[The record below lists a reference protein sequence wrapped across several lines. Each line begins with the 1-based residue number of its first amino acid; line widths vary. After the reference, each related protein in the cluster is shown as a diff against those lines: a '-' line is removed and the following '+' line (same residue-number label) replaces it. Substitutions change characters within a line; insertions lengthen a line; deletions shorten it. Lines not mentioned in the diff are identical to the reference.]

1 LKRFATALAGAL
13 ILLSACGGAAAP
25 ASSPAGAAAAAS
37 SAAAKPSTAAAPSS
51 ASAKPAAS
59 SAASAGASAKPAA
72 SGAVNAAIPAPGT
85 SPNYN
90 PTPLNPRVKVPFG
103 DNTTLGT
110 APIFIA
116 YEQGYFSAEGLDVD
130 LIPTPALPQIIQA
143 LGASQISFATGNPDP
158 ALFNALDRGLDI
170 KLLTSLVT
178 NKPGDKPA
186 AFLVRKDLIDSGKY
200 KSPKDLKGM
209 NVGVP
214 AAQSEFYADL
224 FMKQDGLSGDDLNF
238 QILTPADILTAF
250 ANKSI
255 DAAWNVDPINTNVEK
270 QGLAKIVAVTG
281 DLFPGAV
288 GVTLA
293 VSPGFAKQQPEATQR
308 FVTAFLRGLRD
319 YYHAFFKKDID
330 KAPYVQELIKHT
342 PVKDPALYDQIGFGG
357 VDPNGTL
364 DAKSLATWDVLQDYF
379 VKHNLQQKKIDLS
392 KYLDQSYIEKAVATL
407 GKEPT

>member
-1 LKRFATALAGAL
+1 MLKHVRGPLALALAG
-13 ILLSACGGAAAP
+13 LLAACGGAAAP
-25 ASSPAGAAAAAS
+25 ASAPASSPAAATASAAAS
-37 SAAAKPSTAAAPSS
+37 APAKPAASPSAAAS
-51 ASAKPAAS
+51 ASAKPAAGA
-59 SAASAGASAKPAA
+59 SAAAKPAA
-72 SGAVNAAIPAPGT
+72 AASGSAAAKPGAYK
-85 SPNYN
+85 PV
-90 PTPLNPRVKVPFG
+90 PLNPVVKVPFG

-116 YEQGYFSAEGLDVD
+116 YEQGYFKDEGLDVQ
-130 LIPTPALPQIIQA
+130 LIPTPQLPQIIQA

-186 AFLVRKDLIDSGKY
+186 AFLVRQDLIDSAKY

-209 NVGVP
+209 PVGVP

-224 FMKQDGLSGDDLNF
+224 FMKKDGLTGDDLNF

-255 DAAWNVDPINTNVEK
+255 AAAWDVDPINTNIEK
-270 QGLAKIVAVTG
+270 QKLAKIVAVTG

-293 VSPGFAKQQPEATQR
+293 VSPGFAKDQPEATQR
-308 FVTAFLRGLRD
+308 FVNAFLRGLRD
-319 YYHAFFKKDID
+319 YYHAFFKKDIN
-330 KAPYVQELIKHT
+330 KAPFVQELIKHT

-357 VDPNGTL
+357 VDPNGVL

-379 VKHNLQQKKIDLS
+379 VAHKLQPRKIDLS
-392 KYLDQSYIEKAVATL
+392 KYLDQTYLNKAVEVL
-407 GKEPT
+407 GTDPG

>member
-1 LKRFATALAGAL
+1 
-13 ILLSACGGAAAP
+13 
-25 ASSPAGAAAAAS
+25 
-37 SAAAKPSTAAAPSS
+37 
-51 ASAKPAAS
+51 
-59 SAASAGASAKPAA
+59 
-72 SGAVNAAIPAPGT
+72 V
-85 SPNYN
+85 
-90 PTPLNPRVKVPFG
+90 VKVPFG

-116 YEQGYFSAEGLDVD
+116 YEQGYFKDEGLEVD
-130 LIPTPALPQIIQA
+130 LLPTPAIPQIIQA
-143 LGASQISFATGNPDP
+143 LAASQVSFATANPDP

-170 KLLTSLVT
+170 RLLTSLVT

-200 KSPKDLKGM
+200 KSPKDLKGLD
-209 NVGVP
+209 VGVP

-224 FMKQDGLSGDDLNF
+224 FMKKDGLSGADLKF
-238 QILTPADILTAF
+238 DILTPADILTAF

-255 DAAWNVDPINTNVEK
+255 AAAWNVDPINTNIEK
-270 QGLAKIVAVTG
+270 LGLAQTVAVTG

-308 FVTAFLRGLRD
+308 FVDAFLRGLRD

-330 KAPYVQELIKHT
+330 KKPFVQELIKHT

-379 VKHNLQQKKIDLS
+379 VKTGLQPKKVDLS
-392 KYLDQSYIEKAVATL
+392 TYLDQSYLDKAVSVL
-407 GKEPT
+407 GRE

>member
-1 LKRFATALAGAL
+1 M
-13 ILLSACGGAAAP
+13 
-25 ASSPAGAAAAAS
+25 
-37 SAAAKPSTAAAPSS
+37 
-51 ASAKPAAS
+51 
-59 SAASAGASAKPAA
+59 
-72 SGAVNAAIPAPGT
+72 
-85 SPNYN
+85 
-90 PTPLNPRVKVPFG
+90 KVPFG

-110 APIFIA
+110 APVFIA
-116 YEQGYFSAEGLDVD
+116 YGQGYFIAEGLDVQ
-130 LIPTPALPQIIQA
+130 LLPTPAIPQIIQA
-143 LGASQISFATGNPDP
+143 LGASQISFATANPDP

-186 AFLVRKDLIDSGKY
+186 AFLVRQDLIDSGKF

-209 NVGVP
+209 SVGVP

-224 FMKQDGLSGDDLNF
+224 FMKKDGLSGADLDF

-255 DAAWNVDPINTNVEK
+255 AAAWNVDPINTNIEK
-270 QGLAKIVAVTG
+270 QKLAKIVAVTG

-288 GVTLA
+288 GVALA
-293 VSPGFAKQQPEATQR
+293 VSPDFAKQQPEATQR
-308 FVTAFLRGLRD
+308 FVNAFLRGLRD

-330 KAPYVQELIKHT
+330 KATLVQDLIKHT

-379 VKHNLQQKKIDLS
+379 VRTKLQPKKIDLG
-392 KYLDQSYIEKAVATL
+392 KYLDQSYLNKSVQVL
-407 GKEPT
+407 GTDPG

>member
-1 LKRFATALAGAL
+1 MKRFVTALAGAL
-13 ILLSACGGAAAP
+13 VFLAGCGGAAAP
-25 ASSPAGAAAAAS
+25 ASPSGASPATSGNRPAASAQPATSSSAAPKPAAAS
-37 SAAAKPSTAAAPSS
+37 ASAAQKPAAPASGSAAAKP
-51 ASAKPAAS
+51 AS
-59 SAASAGASAKPAA
+59 SAASSY
-72 SGAVNAAIPAPGT
+72 S
-85 SPNYN
+85 
-90 PTPLNPRVKVPFG
+90 PTPLSPTVKVPFG

-116 YEQGYFSAEGLDVD
+116 YEQGYFKAEGLDVD
-130 LIPTPALPQIIQA
+130 LIPTPTIPQIIQA

-158 ALFNALDRGLDI
+158 ALFNALDRGVDI
-170 KLLTSLVT
+170 RLLTSLVT

-200 KSPKDLKGM
+200 KSPKDLKGAS
-209 NVGVP
+209 VGVP

-224 FMKQDGLSGDDLNF
+224 FMKKDGLSGSDLNF
-238 QILTPADILTAF
+238 HILTPADILTAF
-250 ANKSI
+250 ASKSI
-255 DAAWNVDPINTNVEK
+255 DAAWNVDPINTNIEK

-308 FVTAFLRGLRD
+308 FVNAFLRGLRD
-319 YYHAFFKKDID
+319 YYHAFFKKDVD

-379 VKHNLQQKKIDLS
+379 VKTGLQKKKIDLT
-392 KYLDQSYIEKAVATL
+392 KYLDQSYLEKAVSVL
-407 GKEPT
+407 GRESA